1 MSSTKPTVQ
10 LEVDSSLQEYVRIG
24 KMGGAQKKAEIARQY
39 ESRGRRYFI
48 KSSLDY
54 PADDAIEVVASSLM
68 QGLIPAETN
77 PNPQIGAL
85 IAPARFAIS
94 TEKTEK
100 QVYVRSEAF
109 PSFTQLVDIK
119 GVKWLGLRSDDPVM
133 IPMFGANPL
142 FGSNKRRLV
151 SFLLDDADS
160 PLTLTER
167 SRLRRELSQLLVS
180 AYLVGD
186 YDVQPKNIGLYR
198 GEDGKFHFCKIDHG
212 WAFANLGKA
221 KYLEEKAAVKPIDAR
236 KAVIAKKATHAKGA
250 VPTNH
255 FNDYPDIT
263 SSKEFKEVVR
273 EMTSGENLAR
283 LTENIQVALE
293 NIDKLPDDKK
303 LTYYQLLANHMGL
316 QLRYQDAS
324 GNALHAKTRSELI
337 ALMLCAAKEQIASA
351 LLHIVTSRALAL
363 HHQQFP
369 GESPK
374 ATILDDHSEFASSTT
389 PSTPRPDSPISSG
402 RTTPRG
408 RT

>member
-10 LEVDSSLQEYVRIG
+10 LEVDSSLREYVRIG
-24 KMGGAQKKAEIARQY
+24 KMGGAQKKAEIAGQY
-39 ESRGRRYFI
+39 ESGGRRYFI

-54 PADDAIEVVASSLM
+54 PADDAVEVVASSLM
-68 QGLIPAETN
+68 QGLIPEVTN
-77 PNPQIGAL
+77 PDPQIGAL

-119 GVKWLGLRSDDPVM
+119 GVKSLGLRFDDPLM
-133 IPMFGANPL
+133 MPMFGANP
-142 FGSNKRRLV
+142 FFEDNKRKLIN
-151 SFLLDDADS
+151 FLLDDAAS
-160 PLTLTER
+160 PLDLTER
-167 SRLRRELSQLLVS
+167 KRLRRELSQILVS

-221 KYLEEKAAVKPIDAR
+221 KYLEEKAAVKPIDAT
-236 KAVIAKKATHAKGA
+236 KALIAKKATHAKGA

-255 FNDYPDIT
+255 FNDYPDII

-273 EMTSGENLAR
+273 EMTSEENLAR

-303 LTYYQLLANHMGL
+303 LAYYQLLANHMGL
-316 QLRYQDAS
+316 ELRYQDAF
-324 GNALHAKTRSELI
+324 GRDLHANTRSELR
-337 ALMLCAAKEQIASA
+337 ALMLCAAKEQITSA
-351 LLHIVTSRALAL
+351 LLQIVTSRALAL
-363 HHQQFP
+363 HSQQFP

-374 ATILDDHSEFASSTT
+374 ATILDDPSKPESDTT

-408 RT
+408 KT